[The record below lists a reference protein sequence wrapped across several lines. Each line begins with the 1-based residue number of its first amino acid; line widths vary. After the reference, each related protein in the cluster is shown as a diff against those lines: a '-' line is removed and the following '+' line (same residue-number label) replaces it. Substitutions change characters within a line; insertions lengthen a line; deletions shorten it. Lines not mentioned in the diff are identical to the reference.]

1 MNELAQYVL
10 HMIASLDGG
19 TWIQGAI
26 SVVAG
31 FTDELGVES
40 DRSRQFGVGIF
51 YFLVIGIIVF
61 SIISFA
67 FMFKDKTKKIKKG
80 ELILFIWIMFG
91 VVVAIIFGASQLLQG
106 YLF

>member
-1 MNELAQYVL
+1 MIDAVQY
-10 HMIASLDGG
+10 IFSLISTMDSG
-19 TWIQGAI
+19 TWLKGTL

-31 FTDELGVES
+31 FTDELGIES
-40 DRSRQFGVGIF
+40 ERSQQFSVGIF
-51 YFLVIGIIVF
+51 YFLILGIIVF

-80 ELILFIWIMFG
+80 EMILFIWIMIG
-91 VVVAIIFGASQLLQG
+91 VVVAVLFGASQLLQG